1 MVCEV
6 VCPWSVRLSV
16 VREAGCLSVSA
27 VCEAGCLLVV
37 CEVVCPWF
45 VRLLRGP

>member
-6 VCPWSVRLSV
+6 VCPWFERLS
-16 VREAGCLSVSA
+16 
-27 VCEAGCLLVV
+27 VV

-45 VRLLRGP
+45 VRLFVRGL